1 MAIIDKP
8 SDFFNTVLYT
18 GNGGS
23 SNAITGVG
31 FQPDFTWIKNRTNAQ
46 RHVWTDA
53 VRGTNYQLAS
63 DSPNEQTNYSNS
75 LTAFGSDGF
84 TVGTDNGTNMTNQ
97 TLVAW
102 NWKANGQG
110 SSNTDGSINTIYTSV
125 NTTSKFSIS
134 RYTGTGSNATVGHG
148 LGVVPT
154 MFFIKRIT
162 GGGSGQ
168 PWTVYTSSVGNES
181 RLILN
186 STSSTEGGGS
196 FFNNTSPT
204 SSVFTIGTSS
214 TVNTSGDDYICYAY
228 ADVQSYSK
236 MSSYIGNG
244 SSSGDGSFI
253 FTGFKPSFLM
263 VKRSN
268 GAKDWHIFDT
278 ARSTSNVVKS
288 QLEPNTS
295 NAETTSSNWV
305 DMLSNGFKWRIASGD
320 GQYADVNGG
329 GDTYIYMAFA
339 ENPFVTSTDN
349 GSIPTTAR

>member
-1 MAIIDKP
+1 MAYTTINK
-8 SDFFNTVLYT
+8 STAHFNTVLYT
-18 GNGGS
+18 GNGNS

-31 FQPDFTWIKNRTNAQ
+31 FKPDFTWIKNRTNAQ

-110 SSNTDGSINTIYTSV
+110 SSNTNGSINTTYTSV

-154 MFFIKRIT
+154 MIFIKRIT

-168 PWTVYTSSVGNES
+168 LWTVYTSSVNEES
-181 RLILN
+181 RLVLN
-186 STSSTEGGGS
+186 TNSGSEGGGS
-196 FFNNTSPT
+196 YFNNTSPT
-204 SSVFTIGTSS
+204 SSVFSIGTSS

-228 ADVQSYSK
+228 ADVKGYSK
-236 MSSYIGNG
+236 MGFYKGNG
-244 SSSGDGSFI
+244 NANGTFAY
-253 FTGFKPSFLM
+253 TGFKPSFVM
-263 VKRSN
+263 VKCSSN
-268 GAKDWHIFDT
+268 GSRSWSIFDNK
-278 ARSTSNVVKS
+278 RSSFNLGQNTLLADTTGVEQTSGGNG
-288 QLEPNTS
+288 
-295 NAETTSSNWV
+295 AI
-305 DMLSNGFKWRIASGD
+305 DILSNGFKMRNTDAGTNGSGL
-320 GQYADVNGG
+320 
-329 GDTYIYMAFA
+329 TYIYMAFGQSLVGTNNTPA
-339 ENPFVTSTDN
+339 
-349 GSIPTTAR
+349 TAR